1 MLTGARGALPEVVA
15 QMERVDQL
23 TPVWS
28 GSSLVALRA
37 CALHN
42 RAVL

>member
-1 MLTGARGALPEVVA
+1 MLTGARGALPEVA